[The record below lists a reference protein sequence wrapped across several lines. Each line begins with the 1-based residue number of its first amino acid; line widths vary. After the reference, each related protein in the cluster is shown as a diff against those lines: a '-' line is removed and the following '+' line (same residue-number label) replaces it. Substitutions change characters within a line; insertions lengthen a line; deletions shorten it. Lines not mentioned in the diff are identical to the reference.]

1 MGNRRQKPD
10 FLPTARDIRK
20 ACEKIQSSWSE
31 KEKNKRII
39 TKQNPFEVPVV
50 TVMGFNLDN
59 DDGVI

>member
-10 FLPTARDIRK
+10 FLPTVRDIRK